1 MSTRHHTAAAVTIVI
16 AVAGAAPAFAG
27 TIVVAPGDTPGLI
40 AAVQAANADPGHDTI
55 SLGAGSTYTFTQ
67 GAFNGNALPIIT
79 DALTINA
86 NGATIERVGPSGFR
100 IITNQ
105 SDLTL
110 NDLTL
115 TGGSS
120 GTGAGVRNDALL
132 VLNSCTLSENRGGGN
147 GGAISTAIGTRVE
160 AINTLFHR
168 NSAGGGSGGVIYS
181 DRAEIVF
188 TGCTFTEND
197 ASQGGAID
205 TAGSAIIEDCTFTG
219 NFTTSG
225 LGGGINNYNTGTL
238 EVTGSTFT
246 GNQSGWAGGAISQR
260 GTSATIADCAFVENA
275 ALGGGGGAM
284 NAESGAVVIERC
296 EFINN
301 TAQDDG
307 GAINAATPVPMTD
320 CLILGNTAGQ
330 DGGGLN
336 GFNSA
341 AYTLDRVTIADNTA
355 ARDGGGVRV
364 FGNANAF
371 VNTTISGNQAGNDG
385 GGVWVWGATDSS
397 ITNTTV
403 HANTADNTGGGLYIQ
418 SGPLALSNTI
428 VSASAGRDVTG
439 PINDLGHNLVH
450 DGSGLTAPTSKS
462 GDPML
467 APLADNGGLTPT
479 HHLIFGSPAIHAGD
493 CAGGTVTTDQRGVA
507 RPQDPFGCDIGAYEA
522 PPCPPDV
529 NGDVK
534 LNFFDVQQFIAWFV
548 AADPRADVTANGV
561 IDFFDVQAYLATLA
575 AGCH

>member
-1 MSTRHHTAAAVTIVI
+1 MEARPFSAAI
-16 AVAGAAPAFAG
+16 AACVAFGATTTLAADHF
-27 TIVVAPGDTPGLI
+27 VAPGDTAGLI
-40 AAVQAANADPGHDTI
+40 AAVQAANANPGPDTI
-55 SLGAGSTYTFTQ
+55 SLAAGSTYTFTQ

-79 DALTINA
+79 DALTIDG

-110 NDLTL
+110 NNLTL

-160 AINTLFHR
+160 ATNTLFHR

-181 DRAEIVF
+181 DRADIVF
-188 TGCTFTEND
+188 TDCIFTEND
-197 ASQGGAID
+197 ASQGGAINS
-205 TAGSAIIEDCTFTG
+205 AGSAIIEDCTFTG
-219 NFTTSG
+219 NFTASG
-225 LGGGINNYNTGTL
+225 LGGAINNFNTGTL

-260 GTSATIADCAFVENA
+260 GTSATFSDCAFVENA

-296 EFINN
+296 EFIDN

-307 GAINAATPVPMTD
+307 GAINAATPIPMTD
-320 CLILGNTAGQ
+320 CLIQGNTAGQ

-371 VNTTISGNQAGNDG
+371 VNTTISANHAGNDA
-385 GGVWVWGATDSS
+385 GALWIWSAATTT
-397 ITNTTV
+397 ITNTTI
-403 HANTADNTGGGLYIQ
+403 HANSAGNTGGGLRIQ
-418 SGPLALSNTI
+418 SGPLVLSNSI
-428 VSASAGRDVTG
+428 VSGSTGVDIFG
-439 PINDLGHNLVH
+439 PINDLGHNLVQ
-450 DGSGLTAPTSKS
+450 DGSGLTAPTSRT

-493 CAGGTVTTDQRGVA
+493 CAAGTVTTDQRGVA
-507 RPQDPFGCDIGAYEA
+507 RPQDAFGCDIGAYES
-522 PPCPPDV
+522 PPCPPDL
-529 NGDVK
+529 NGDVQ
-534 LNFFDVQQFIAWFV
+534 LNFFDVQQLIAWFV
-548 AADPRADVTANGV
+548 AGDPRADFTGNGT
-561 IDFFDVQAYLATLA
+561 IDFFDIQAYLAALA
-575 AGCH
+575 AGCA